1 MNQKIRE
8 YEAGKIWSKDLKASD
23 GYIDETILLTACLV
37 PTSWASLLNLR
48 VYTFN
53 WETFSQYN
61 W

>member
-37 PTSWASLLNLR
+37 PTS
-48 VYTFN
+48 
-53 WETFSQYN
+53 
-61 W
+61 